1 MNRLRHLPHSA
12 AVSTILPDISR
23 QAKNGAQV
31 IRSTFGSSSS
41 GKPNELGFFFFLTL
55 VIMEKPAFCSALL
68 HHVPTGC
75 SMDSNLN

>member
-31 IRSTFGSSSS
+31 VKSTFGSSSS
-41 GKPNELGFFFFLTL
+41 GKPNELGGFFCTL

>member
-41 GKPNELGFFFFLTL
+41 GKPNELGFFFFFNPCHYGKTSILFSSL
-55 VIMEKPAFCSALL
+55 APCAHWM
-68 HHVPTGC
+68 
-75 SMDSNLN
+75 LNG

>member
-31 IRSTFGSSSS
+31 VKSTFGSSSS
-41 GKPNELGFFFFLTL
+41 GKPNELGVFFVPLSLWKNQHFVQLSCTMCPL
-55 VIMEKPAFCSALL
+55 DAQWIVI
-68 HHVPTGC
+68 
-75 SMDSNLN
+75 